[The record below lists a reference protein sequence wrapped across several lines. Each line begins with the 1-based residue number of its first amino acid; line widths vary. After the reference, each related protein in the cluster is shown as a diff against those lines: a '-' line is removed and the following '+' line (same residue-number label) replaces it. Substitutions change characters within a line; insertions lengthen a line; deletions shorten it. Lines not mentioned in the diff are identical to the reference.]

1 MFMPLQQPFD
11 LANTLRSG
19 QAFRWRFKDGWHQGV
34 VFNNVVRIR
43 QDASGLEFTTHPDD
57 ASYLEP
63 LLRDYLGLGVD
74 LDAVY
79 ASLSPDRRL
88 TQAIAT
94 YSGMR
99 ILRQDPW
106 ECLVSFIC
114 SSASNIPRITGNIES
129 ICASFGRPLG
139 TGGQAPYTFPTP
151 RELADAGSERLRGL
165 GLGYRAEY
173 LADTARAIA
182 EGRLDLMTLREA
194 PYEEALTEL
203 TSLSGVGDKVAN
215 CVLLFSLD
223 KPEAF
228 PVDVWI
234 QRALQEWYLDGNAQK
249 LSKLKMRLWARD
261 RFGPHAG
268 YANQY
273 LFHARRLQ
281 GRGGDE
287 QGHF

>member
-1 MFMPLQQPFD
+1 MLIPIDVPFD
-11 LANTLRSG
+11 LANTLQSG
-19 QAFRWRFKDGWHQGV
+19 QAFRWRFDGEWHQGV
-34 VFNNVVRIR
+34 VFGNVVRIR
-43 QDASGLEFTTHPDD
+43 QSATGLELATQPDD
-57 ASYLEP
+57 ESYLEP

-74 LDAVY
+74 LDVVY
-79 ASLSPDRRL
+79 TSLSPDRRL
-88 TQAIAT
+88 SQAIER

-99 ILRQDPW
+99 ILHQDPW

-114 SSASNIPRITGNIES
+114 SSASNIPRITRNIES
-129 ICASFGRPLG
+129 ICAAFGRPLG
-139 TGGQAPYTFPTP
+139 TGGPPLYTFPTP
-151 RELADAGSERLRGL
+151 GELADAGPEGLRRL

-182 EGRLDLMTLREA
+182 EGRVDLMTLREA
-194 PYEEALTEL
+194 PYEGALREL
-203 TSLSGVGDKVAN
+203 TALAGVGDKVAN

-228 PVDVWI
+228 PVDVWV
-234 QRALQEWYLDGNAQK
+234 QRALQEWYLEGSERK
-249 LSKLKMRLWARD
+249 LSKLNMRLWARD

-281 GRGGDE
+281 GRGGN
-287 QGHF
+287 